1 MHDVLYLLS
10 FIGKKG
16 YLKIL
21 FLFLI
26 ALLMLISELTSFSL
40 FYYFVKALLSQ
51 NEANLVWAFYKFEFQ
66 TPENYLLF
74 ITTGFIVAVL
84 LTLGL
89 RLTILWWGAKIAAQ
103 FGIELGHLLYKRILL
118 QPYIVHISRNSSEV
132 ISGLTNKIE
141 IIVNGAILPLLNLI
155 SSAIVVLSIGG
166 FLLVTNFLLTIIIII
181 GLALSYL
188 VIVAVSRP
196 ILLKNGRMASMQSN
210 KQIQSLQEGLGGI
223 RDVIL
228 DGAEDIY
235 CNQFTVT
242 NTLLRNMG
250 AINQF
255 IAQSPRYI
263 IEALGVVLI
272 LIVTY
277 FFALRGAGLDKD
289 ILPSIA
295 VMGLAAQR
303 IFPLM
308 QQIFASWAIFNS
320 SRAVIGEAANLTRM
334 PIRISTAKYSPVIFE
349 KSIELKNVSYIY
361 PGVSSNVLSDVNLI
375 VEKGS
380 TLGVVGPT
388 GSGKSTLIDLLMGLL
403 TPSTGYMAIDSILL
417 EPRNVRS
424 WQTQVAHVPQ
434 NIFLSDISIA
444 ENIAFGV
451 PLNSINMKRVVEVA
465 KLAQIDG
472 VISEMTN
479 GYMSLAGERGSRLS
493 GGQKQRIGI
502 ARALYKNAKVLILD
516 EATSALD
523 EITED
528 KVMNSLIGKLAQTD
542 GITVIMISHRL
553 STLKSCDRI
562 LRVESGRVFEVN
574 SLSLPPQGRINEK

>member
-1 MHDVLYLLS
+1 MNDVLHLLS
-10 FIGKKG
+10 FIGKKA
-16 YLKIL
+16 YHKIL

-51 NEANLVWAFYKFEFQ
+51 NEANLDWSFYIFEFQ
-66 TPENYLLF
+66 TLENYLLF
-74 ITTGFIVAVL
+74 ITIGFIFAVL
-84 LTLGL
+84 LTLSL
-89 RLTILWWGAKIAAQ
+89 RLIILWWGAKISAQ

-132 ISGLTNKIE
+132 ISGLTTKIE
-141 IIVNGAILPLLNLI
+141 TIVNGAILPILNLM

-166 FLLVTNFLLTIIIII
+166 FLLITNFLLTMIIII

-188 VIVAVSRP
+188 AIVAVSRP
-196 ILLKNGRMASMQSN
+196 ILLKNGCMAAVQSN

-228 DGAEDIY
+228 DGTEDMY
-235 CNQFTVT
+235 CNQFTAT
-242 NTLLRNMG
+242 NTLLRKIG

-272 LIVTY
+272 LVVTY
-277 FFALRGAGLDKD
+277 FFAIKGAGLDKD

-320 SRAVIGEAANLTRM
+320 SRAVIEEAANLTRM
-334 PIRISTAKYSPVIFE
+334 SIRISTTKYPAFIFE

-361 PGVSSNVLSDVNLI
+361 PGASSNALSNVNLI

-380 TLGVVGPT
+380 TLGIVGPT
-388 GSGKSTLIDLLMGLL
+388 GSGKSTLMDILMGLL

-417 EPRNVRS
+417 EPPDVRG

-472 VISEMTN
+472 VISEMAD
-479 GYMSLAGERGSRLS
+479 GYMSRAGERGSRLS

-523 EITED
+523 GITED
-528 KVMNSLIGKLAQTD
+528 KVMNSLIGKLAQTE
-542 GITVIMISHRL
+542 GVTVIMISHRL

-562 LRVESGRVFEVN
+562 LRVEAGRVFEVN
-574 SLSLPPQGRINEK
+574 SLSFPLQEKINEK